1 MRSANIFSSAPD
13 SDSVGVATRMVARQA
28 GAGSLGDSV
37 YDMQPGSKHADIH
50 FRHSWV
56 SNDSGSLAR
65 VLIVST
71 IAKGAEYSS

>member
-1 MRSANIFSSAPD
+1 VV
-13 SDSVGVATRMVARQA
+13 DSVPALDSSRPVWSSMNSRFTPKRNLA
-28 GAGSLGDSV
+28 GCR
-37 YDMQPGSKHADIH
+37 